1 MSSLKPRIK
10 VIAVVGP
17 TASGKT
23 DFAIKL
29 AKDINGEIISADSR
43 LVYKEMDIGTAKPTK
58 EEMQGIPHHMIDI
71 VEPEFEYSAALYQK
85 EAKQKIYEISNRGN
99 IPIIAGGT
107 GLYIDILLKNFE
119 LPIFEPNKALRAKLS
134 NYTTE
139 ELTKILINKDS
150 TALDNIEL
158 KDKKKLIRAIE
169 IIEATGKPLAQSR
182 SISKPEFDVQW
193 IGCNFE
199 RNELYDRINNRVDIM
214 IEKGLVEETK
224 ALIEKHGK
232 IPNIIDTIGYKEIN
246 FWLEGKYSFDEA
258 IQLLK
263 QNTRRY
269 AKRQMT
275 WFRRNQ
281 EIQWNIYPSTL
292 KK

>member
-1 MSSLKPRIK
+1 
-10 VIAVVGP
+10 
-17 TASGKT
+17 
-23 DFAIKL
+23 
-29 AKDINGEIISADSR
+29 
-43 LVYKEMDIGTAKPTK
+43 
-58 EEMQGIPHHMIDI
+58 
-71 VEPEFEYSAALYQK
+71 
-85 EAKQKIYEISNRGN
+85 
-99 IPIIAGGT
+99 
-107 GLYIDILLKNFE
+107 
-119 LPIFEPNKALRAKLS
+119 
-134 NYTTE
+134 
-139 ELTKILINKDS
+139 
-150 TALDNIEL
+150 
-158 KDKKKLIRAIE
+158 
-169 IIEATGKPLAQSR
+169 
-182 SISKPEFDVQW
+182 
-193 IGCNFE
+193 
-199 RNELYDRINNRVDIM
+199 M